1 MGFISHSGA
10 VTIRQEHVTSVFCIF
25 ATISLKGFIYPEKAN
40 EKPNLLSVRNK
51 AIAEPF
57 RAKKTQRHVVHF
69 FRLLSHVC
77 LFQMYNTRKLSL
89 FFSFAAM

>member
-57 RAKKTQRHVVHF
+57 RAKKHNAM
-69 FRLLSHVC
+69 
-77 LFQMYNTRKLSL
+77 LFI
-89 FFSFAAM
+89 FSACCRMFVYFKCIIQGN

>member
-57 RAKKTQRHVVHF
+57 RAKKNTTPCCSFFPPVVA
-69 FRLLSHVC
+69 C
-77 LFQMYNTRKLSL
+77 LFISNV
-89 FFSFAAM
+89 